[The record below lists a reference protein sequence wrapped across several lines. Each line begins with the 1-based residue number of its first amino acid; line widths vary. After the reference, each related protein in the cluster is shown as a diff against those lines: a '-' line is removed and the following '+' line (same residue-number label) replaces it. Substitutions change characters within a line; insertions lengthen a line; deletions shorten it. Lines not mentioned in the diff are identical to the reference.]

1 MKAKKHWNRRV
12 LSFLLALAMVVTQ
25 LGVWNVGKESVQAA
39 ENCSYYIRMI
49 TMENGVAV

>member
-39 ENCSYYIRMI
+39 ED
-49 TMENGVAV
+49 